1 MIQGKEVYGANR
13 DQEFQPLPSLTV
25 SNQVGKAIGGMIKS
39 KPKQFEVLWW
49 TKTQTKGKWQ
59 LCGRIVVEVKR
70 EQPNECDIVT
80 NGRNPNEI
88 KTRVKVTKMC
98 KET

>member
-13 DQEFQPLPSLTV
+13 DQGNSTFTCTYHDS
-25 SNQVGKAIGGMIKS
+25 QVGKAIGGMSKS
-39 KPKQFEVLWW
+39 KPIQFEVLWW

-59 LCGRIVVEVKR
+59 ICGRIVVEVKR